1 MIDDALVR
9 ALRAT
14 RSRAGRTFTL
24 VWLGVKVKKGAIRSP
39 AVLAADATLMVY
51 QNYKF
56 DAHSR
61 RDAIAVEVCVHVRWT
76 WKVHAPGK
84 SAARGAL
91 LTSTVMLST
100 PAALSGSKYS
110 GFRTSLENGL

>member
-1 MIDDALVR
+1 MIDALVR
-9 ALRAT
+9 AFRVT

-39 AVLAADATLMVY
+39 AVLAADATLMAY

-61 RDAIAVEVCVHVRWT
+61 RDAIAVEVYVHVRWT
-76 WKVHAPGK
+76 
-84 SAARGAL
+84 
-91 LTSTVMLST
+91 
-100 PAALSGSKYS
+100 
-110 GFRTSLENGL
+110 